1 MPYYSSTATLTTW
14 QDSSNNTGGTVDPWG
29 SWTTGT
35 SSASVETVWIN
46 WVMPN
51 GTQFTI
57 PAYRTNPVPVS
68 DAERERAAREIEE
81 RQREWELAQERAE
94 HLLAETLSDPQRRD
108 LREHDYF
115 DVRGSRG
122 GVYRIC
128 RGQVRN
134 VLALV
139 DGQPLNRLCAHP
151 QRERVPDADAMLA
164 QALMLQTDE
173 AGFASVANVERY

>member
-1 MPYYSSTATLTTW
+1 MPSYSSSTTVTW
-14 QDSSNNTGGTVDPWG
+14 QGSSTDTGGTVTVDSWG

-35 SSASVETVWIN
+35 SSASVDTVWIG
-46 WVMPN
+46 WVTAN
-51 GTQFTI
+51 GAQTTL
-57 PAYRTNPVPVS
+57 PAYRANPVS
-68 DAERERAAREIEE
+68 EEERERAAMEIEE
-81 RQREWELAQERAE
+81 RQRAWELAQERAE
-94 HLLAETLSDPQRRD
+94 HLLAETLSGPQQRD

-139 DGQPLNRLCAHP
+139 DGRPLNRLCAHP

-173 AGFASVANVERY
+173 GGFTAIANVEGY